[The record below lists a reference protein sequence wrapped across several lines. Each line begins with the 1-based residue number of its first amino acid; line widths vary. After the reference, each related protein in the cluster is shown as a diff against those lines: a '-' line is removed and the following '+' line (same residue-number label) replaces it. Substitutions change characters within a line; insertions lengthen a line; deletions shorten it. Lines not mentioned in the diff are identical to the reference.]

1 MTNQHY
7 IGTHRLL
14 RWAFKTPECW
24 LWGFMMDASIQREQ
38 KVEAAGHLQL
48 SKDGISREPA
58 EFAAENHDGH
68 DREEDGGRLLS

>member
-1 MTNQHY
+1 
-7 IGTHRLL
+7 
-14 RWAFKTPECW
+14 
-24 LWGFMMDASIQREQ
+24 MMDASVQREL

-68 DREEDGGRLLS
+68 DREDDAGRLLS